1 MIGASRPAS
10 LEARLR
16 RMLRL
21 WPVPVALVVGAGFW
35 IGVQWGGGHLDGR
48 RSEVEQR
55 LVTFRT
61 AIESGRRQR
70 RERPE
75 VAKAID
81 AFAVRTLGNTVE
93 SVDSGVRSR
102 LNRIGGEYGLSNL
115 VVTTR
120 PAVPRGTPA
129 KGEFSRSATQRS
141 LRDELDFVEVPAS
154 LVGQGS
160 LESLLRVVHRIEQE
174 SWIKRI
180 DSVSFSVGSDPSKMQ
195 LELRLTTLFL
205 PGATVPEDLEAE
217 VPAPTPFDRYSTLLA
232 FDPFAL
238 PKPPEPPPLQ
248 PRPRRPDPPPPPP
261 PSFPYGEWMLT
272 GLIEGSSGPEA
283 WFANAAKGE
292 RLALGLRGRLGEVEL
307 LAVGREAAEFRLGE
321 ERFVVRVGG
330 RMDQRQPAPEPAPPP
345 R

>member
-1 MIGASRPAS
+1 MTEATRSAPV
-10 LEARLR
+10 EARLR

-21 WPVPVALVVGAGFW
+21 WPVPLALVVGAGFW

-48 RSEVEQR
+48 RNEVEQR
-55 LVTFRT
+55 LSTYRN

-93 SVDSGVRSR
+93 SVDSAVRSR
-102 LNRIGGEYGLSNL
+102 LNRIGGEYGLANL

-129 KGEFSRSATQRS
+129 KGEFSRAASQRA

-180 DSVSFSVGSDPSKMQ
+180 DSVSLAVGSDPSKMQ

-217 VPAPTPFDRYSTLLA
+217 FPPPTPFDRYSTLLA

-238 PKPPEPPPLQ
+238 PKPPEPRPQ
-248 PRPRRPDPPPPPP
+248 PRPRRPDTPTPPP

-292 RLALGLRGRLGEVEL
+292 RLALGVRGRLGEVEL
-307 LAVGREAAEFRLGE
+307 LAVGRDAAEFRLGE

-330 RMDQRQPAPEPAPPP
+330 RMDQRQPVPEAAPQQ
-345 R
+345 